1 MSALASLK
9 LVVAKRPVSL
19 SPLLQ
24 RRNKVLVRIAEQIA
38 LAQAQ
43 QEGRSYAVTKQ
54 RKLTD
59 AETGERK
66 LVTLPKQ
73 IKPWW
78 FVADSGK
85 LCVQLRYGAKLLT
98 LGGKGQTA
106 VELPAKTE
114 LVPTLE
120 LLKQAVEA
128 GELDQQIEAVSGAV
142 KAGFKR

>member
-9 LVVAKRPVSL
+9 LLVANRPVSL
-19 SPLLQ
+19 SPLVQ
-24 RRNKVLVRIAEQIA
+24 RRNKVLARIAEQIA

-43 QEGRSYAVTKQ
+43 QEGRPYAVTKQ
-54 RKLTD
+54 RKVTD
-59 AETGERK
+59 AETGDTK
-66 LVTLPKQ
+66 LVTVPKL

-85 LCVQLRYGAKLLT
+85 LCVQLRYGAKLVT
-98 LGGKGQTA
+98 LGAKGQTA
-106 VELPAKTE
+106 VELTAKTD

-128 GELDQQIEAVSGAV
+128 GEMDAALDAACATTR
-142 KAGFKR
+142 KAFK